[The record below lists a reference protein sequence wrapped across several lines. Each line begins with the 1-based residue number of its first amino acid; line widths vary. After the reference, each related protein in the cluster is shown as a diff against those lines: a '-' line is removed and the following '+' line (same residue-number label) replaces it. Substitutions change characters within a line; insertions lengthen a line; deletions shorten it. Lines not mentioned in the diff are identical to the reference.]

1 MQSDTTLAGSEASTS
16 VFVPVAGYTKT
27 SAAREPSTHMFGQSA
42 TGAAN
47 TSLHHEGASSG
58 SVKPE
63 HDLAISVE
71 DSAQVSSTNHSSASH
86 HDAFQSTLQQPSGTT
101 ASAVSWPAAAVVQ
114 MEDAHAASATES
126 KRPLS
131 SHPPGSVCRHDL
143 SGAAMMMR
151 AALLTE
157 TSATLATPPETD
169 AHVQQPPPKRQ
180 KKVFVHGNYSSYYGY
195 RLGTKLAED
204 PRLQVGFPEH
214 LCSCL
219 SCMLQVP
226 LLHLDLVLVLSC
238 YSSSCGSSAACNDLV
253 TGTTMRN
260 YK

>member
-63 HDLAISVE
+63 HDLAICVE
-71 DSAQVSSTNHSSASH
+71 DSAQVSSTNHSSASYQH
-86 HDAFQSTLQQPSGTT
+86 AFQSSLQQPSDTT
-101 ASAVSWPAAAVVQ
+101 ASAVSWPAASVLQTDVAQ
-114 MEDAHAASATES
+114 TAQATES

-131 SHPPGSVCRHDL
+131 SQQPGNVCRHDL

-151 AALLTE
+151 AAMLTE
-157 TSATLATPPETD
+157 TSSTLATPPETD
-169 AHVQQPPPKRQ
+169 AHAQQPPPKRQ
-180 KKVFVHGNYSSYYGY
+180 KKVFVHGNYSAYYGY
-195 RLGTKLAED
+195 RLGTELAED
-204 PRLQVGFPEH
+204 PRLQVGFPQH
-214 LCSCL
+214 LCSCTA
-219 SCMLQVP
+219 CMLQFP
-226 LLHLDLVLVLSC
+226 LLHLELHIATDWLKLRNFC
-238 YSSSCGSSAACNDLV
+238 Y
-253 TGTTMRN
+253 MQ
-260 YK
+260 